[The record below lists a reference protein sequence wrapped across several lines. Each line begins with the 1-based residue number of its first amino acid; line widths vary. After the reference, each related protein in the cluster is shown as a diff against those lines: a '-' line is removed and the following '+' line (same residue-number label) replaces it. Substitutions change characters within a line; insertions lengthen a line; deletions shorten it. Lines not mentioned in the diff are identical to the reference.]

1 MIVIL
6 ISIVGATAAASAAHA
21 LELVTPQEA
30 ALPPDKLPNLV
41 YQGSP
46 TRRPTV
52 TVVSPAPNA
61 GVVHSPVELKMT
73 FEAHGGAKI
82 DPDSVVLTYKKT
94 PEINI
99 TSRVKAFIAAGGMEV
114 PDAEVPPGEHQF
126 RVQLKDSSGHPQAV
140 DFTIQVAK

>member
-1 MIVIL
+1 MAARNMSIGPLRSMIVMLLAGIA
-6 ISIVGATAAASAAHA
+6 GAMVAAGAAQA

-52 TVVSPAPNA
+52 TVVSPALNA
-61 GVVHSPVELKMT
+61 GVVHSPVDLKMT

-82 DPDSVVLTYKKT
+82 DPD
-94 PEINI
+94 
-99 TSRVKAFIAAGGMEV
+99 
-114 PDAEVPPGEHQF
+114 
-126 RVQLKDSSGHPQAV
+126 
-140 DFTIQVAK
+140 